1 MTHDIRNH
9 SLHFCLCI
17 CSCCFVQASQL
28 RFKVRWY
35 YKKKTI
41 TIKKYLQFQ
50 RHNNFKQEDRTVHV
64 KQIITSLSYDPFTL
78 IYNIAGKFVYSN
90 SIAQVCFIFLLCTL
104 MMSANKSLEEKNF
117 LSGWK
122 CYKTIGSYVSYAFI
136 NIWSTWEVWRAL
148 KKLELLEATP
158 QASLTHISCSPNFL
172 CASYLDE
179 RTLKYEPIVN

>member
-1 MTHDIRNH
+1 MTHDIRKH

-35 YKKKTI
+35 YKKRQSPLRNI
-41 TIKKYLQFQ
+41 CS
-50 RHNNFKQEDRTVHV
+50 FKDTMISNRRIGLHV

-90 SIAQVCFIFLLCTL
+90 SIARMCFIFLLCTL

-122 CYKTIGSYVSYAFI
+122 CYKTIGSYVSCAFI

-158 QASLTHISCSPNFL
+158 HISCSPNFP

-179 RTLKYEPIVN
+179 HTLTYEPIVN